1 MWARRL
7 LARPTSS
14 GATAGGSLITTAL
27 DAGPTTG
34 LADSASRTI
43 RRETNRRLI
52 IPPEESPQQIGP
64 TRGSGCY
71 DDSMFDVLADVIQ
84 QRRARQRQDDR
95 RSRPQIQL
103 RMIGSRQSKFAY
115 LHTRAERREDFVRAI
130 LLSVLKQHKLFTHYS
145 VRRRN
150 YGSCRSLIERR

>member
-1 MWARRL
+1 MLARRL

-14 GATAGGSLITTAL
+14 GATTGGSLYAAP
-27 DAGPTTG
+27 DAGPATG

-43 RRETNRRLI
+43 RRENSRRLI

-64 TRGSGCY
+64 ARGSGRHG
-71 DDSMFDVLADVIQ
+71 DSMFDFLADVIQ

-103 RMIGSRQSKFAY
+103 HLLPLFRFRRMLDGVE
-115 LHTRAERREDFVRAI
+115 H
-130 LLSVLKQHKLFTHYS
+130 
-145 VRRRN
+145 
-150 YGSCRSLIERR
+150 